1 MILGTNVVNNCV
13 INVRNY
19 EELSTKLNFTTLRT

>member
-19 EELSTKLNFTTLRT
+19 AELPTKFNFTTLRT